1 VANPRLLQVLE
12 GLRARYKP
20 AVIDRETVYYLSL
33 GDDADE
39 KWTVTLTPTGCSM
52 APGRVRDADC
62 VLKTS
67 ADLFMKLVDG
77 SYQPNAV
84 DFLTGKLKANN
95 LDLLLRLREA
105 FGI

>member
-20 AVIDRETVYYLSL
+20 AVID
-33 GDDADE
+33 DE